1 MLYSGYMNSTNQE
14 TNMNNKPKI
23 GQIVK
28 VHGQDCRIFKIH
40 PFGTIDVVTLDGSKS
55 FRMSGLAF

>member
-1 MLYSGYMNSTNQE
+1 MNSTNQE